1 MISKVQAYNAN
12 QPNFTSKVRV
22 SEKLVNSLSENGQK
36 VLKRQIRPL
45 EKNGNN
51 DLVVLNMPSGYGGI
65 EMTVFKKNKNTI
77 LQNDIWT
84 SCQDTLLKKTKGHK
98 LVDLYNKV
106 INETETQFW
115 ESKASKVLF
124 EYL

>member
-1 MISKVQAYNAN
+1 MISRVQAYNAN
-12 QPNFTSKVRV
+12 QPNFTSRVRV

-77 LQNDIWT
+77 IQNDIW
-84 SCQDTLLKKTKGHK
+84 SSFQDTLHKKTKGHK

-106 INETETQFW
+106 INETETKFG
-115 ESKASKVLF
+115 ESKASKILF

>member
-1 MISKVQAYNAN
+1 MISRVQAYNAN
-12 QPNFTSKVRV
+12 QPNFTSRVRV

-77 LQNDIWT
+77 IQNDIW
-84 SCQDTLLKKTKGHK
+84 SSFQDTLLKKTKGHK

-106 INETETQFW
+106 INETETKFGK
-115 ESKASKVLF
+115 SKASKVLF

>member
-12 QPNFTSKVRV
+12 QPNFTSRVRV

-51 DLVVLNMPSGYGGI
+51 DLVVLNMPSSYGGI

-84 SCQDTLLKKTKGHK
+84 SCQDTLLKK
-98 LVDLYNKV
+98 NKR
-106 INETETQFW
+106 
-115 ESKASKVLF
+115 A
-124 EYL
+124 

>member
-1 MISKVQAYNAN
+1 MISKVQAYNTN

-45 EKNGNN
+45 EKNGNK
-51 DLVVLNMPSGYGGI
+51 DLVVLNMPSSYGGI

-77 LQNDIWT
+77 MQNDIW
-84 SCQDTLLKKTKGHK
+84 SSFQDTLHKKTKGHR
-98 LVDLYNKV
+98 LVDLYNDLV
-106 INETETQFW
+106 NEKFTPFS
-115 ESKASKVLF
+115 ESNVSKILF